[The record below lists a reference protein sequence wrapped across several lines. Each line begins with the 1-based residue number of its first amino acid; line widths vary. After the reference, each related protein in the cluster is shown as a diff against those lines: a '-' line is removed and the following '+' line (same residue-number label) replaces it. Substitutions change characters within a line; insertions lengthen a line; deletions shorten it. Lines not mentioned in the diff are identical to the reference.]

1 MNDLRNYA
9 PFTQY
14 MAKMM
19 DVRFKRGLEYAD
31 HLMQFMGSQHGSV
44 LPTDQCLAVSAL
56 SH

>member
-1 MNDLRNYA
+1 MCSVRTVVMNDLPVYA
-9 PFTQY
+9 SFTQY

-44 LPTDQCLAVSAL
+44 LQTSV
-56 SH
+56 